1 MTDLSKPP
9 SGSPAGEPRDE
20 EFRFLFEANPQA
32 MWVYD
37 RETLAFLEVNQA
49 AVRQYGYSHEEFLRT
64 TVAEIRPSEDVPL
77 FLEHLREAN
86 NSSGDAGEWKHR
98 LKDGRVI
105 WVHVSAQSLDFQRRP
120 ARLVILED
128 ITARKAVEEEFAR
141 LAAIMESSEDAIT
154 ARDLEGR
161 IISWNPAAERLY
173 GYEAS
178 EVLGRQAEFL
188 EPPDRPG
195 EVAGIVRQVGEGEHS
210 RMETVR
216 LTKSGE
222 RIDVALS
229 VFPLTD
235 VNGHSLGVAAIHRD
249 IGERKRRQEEI
260 SRLVSIL
267 DATTDFVG
275 SADSEGNILYL
286 NHGARR
292 MLGLRE
298 DEDVSGRKVAQDHPR
313 WAAAR
318 VATEGL
324 PTAVRDGSWE
334 GESAVVGPDHREIPT
349 SQVILAHKGPDGA
362 VQYFSTIARDITERK
377 LAEESLT
384 ERTRQLATLLAVS
397 YDVASTLE
405 LGPLLGLILEQL
417 KGVVDYSAAAVLVL
431 DGESL
436 AVQEYRGELPREQAL
451 GLRFRL
457 DEIPF
462 YDEVLRTRVPV
473 IDDCLSDASCD
484 DACAPAGLLCAFPDA
499 HSRLGV
505 PLQVKDR
512 LIGLFCI
519 DHNEPARYSAR
530 DADLALA
537 IANHAAI
544 AIENARLYEQARQ
557 LAVAEERQRLA
568 RELHDS
574 VSQVLFG
581 IGLGAHAATALVE
594 KQPAQA
600 KDALEYIRSLAEAGL
615 TEMRALIFELRPESL
630 EQEGLVAALQRQ
642 QSLLWL
648 RHGIKVEASL
658 CAEPPASIEVK
669 EALYRV
675 GREALQNVVKHAL
688 VNEVQLTLQ
697 STDEGLVLEVR
708 DHGVGFDSSASFP
721 GHLGLQSMRERAAR
735 LGAIVEIESETG
747 RGTNVRICIPERT
760 SEAP

>member
-1 MTDLSKPP
+1 
-9 SGSPAGEPRDE
+9 
-20 EFRFLFEANPQA
+20 
-32 MWVYD
+32 
-37 RETLAFLEVNQA
+37 
-49 AVRQYGYSHEEFLRT
+49 
-64 TVAEIRPSEDVPL
+64 
-77 FLEHLREAN
+77 
-86 NSSGDAGEWKHR
+86 
-98 LKDGRVI
+98 
-105 WVHVSAQSLDFQRRP
+105 
-120 ARLVILED
+120 
-128 ITARKAVEEEFAR
+128 
-141 LAAIMESSEDAIT
+141 MESSEDAIT
-154 ARDLEGR
+154 ARDLENR

-173 GYEAS
+173 GYAAS
-178 EVLGRQAEFL
+178 EVLGTRAEFL
-188 EPPDRPG
+188 ELPERQG
-195 EVAGIVRQVGEGEHS
+195 EVARIVRQVGAGE
-210 RMETVR
+210 RTRVETVR

-222 RIDVALS
+222 RVDVALS
-229 VFPLTD
+229 LFPLTD
-235 VNGHSLGVAAIHRD
+235 ASGHAVGIAAIHRN
-249 IGERKRRQEEI
+249 ITERKRRQGEI
-260 SRLVSIL
+260 GRLVSIL

-275 SADSEGNILYL
+275 SADSQGNILYL
-286 NHGARR
+286 NRGARR

-298 DEDVSGRKVAQDHPR
+298 DEDVSDRKVAQDHPA

-318 VATEGL
+318 VLQEGL
-324 PTAVRDGSWE
+324 PAALRDGWWE

-349 SQVILAHKGPDGA
+349 SQVILAHKGPDGT

-377 LAEESLT
+377 QAEESLA

-397 YDVASTLE
+397 YNVASTLE
-405 LGPLLGLILEQL
+405 LGPLLGVILEQL
-417 KGVVDYSAAAVLVL
+417 RVVVDYSAAAVLVL

-436 AVQEYRGELPREQAL
+436 AVQEFRGDLPREEAL
-451 GLRFRL
+451 ALRFGM

-462 YDEVLRTRVPV
+462 YDQVLRTRAPV
-473 IDDCLSDASCD
+473 IDDCPSDEACD
-484 DACAPAGLLCAFPDA
+484 GDCAPDRLLCAFPESR
-499 HSRLGV
+499 SRLGV

-519 DHNEPARYSAR
+519 DHREPGRYSAR
-530 DADLALA
+530 DAELALA

-557 LAVAEERQRLA
+557 LAIAEERQRLA

-594 KQPAQA
+594 TQPGQA

-648 RHGIKVEASL
+648 RHGVKVEASL
-658 CAEPPASIEVK
+658 CPEPAASLEVK
-669 EALYRV
+669 EALYRI

-697 STDEGLVLEVR
+697 ATAEGLVLEVQ
-708 DHGVGFDSSASFP
+708 DQGMGFDPSGAFP

-735 LGAIVEIESETG
+735 LGANVEIQSEPG
-747 RGTNVRICIPERT
+747 RGTKVRICIPTAAHDKQPFLE
-760 SEAP
+760 SD